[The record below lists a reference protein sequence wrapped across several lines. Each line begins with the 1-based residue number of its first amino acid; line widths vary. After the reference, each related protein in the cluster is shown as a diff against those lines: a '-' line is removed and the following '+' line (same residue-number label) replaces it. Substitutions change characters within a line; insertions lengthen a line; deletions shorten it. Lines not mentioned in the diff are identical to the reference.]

1 MAGIVGLTEIQ
12 HQNGTSAMT
21 VDASGRIATPAR
33 PAFFARGYGSLRAS
47 GAATINSLT
56 IDSNNQIVL
65 FDEVTVNVGSHF
77 SNSTGIFTVPVAGVY
92 HVFYH
97 LGKKAAN
104 GKYVQA
110 GLYLTGSDSTTLG
123 YITQWS
129 GQDGSYGMYD
139 TTGATV
145 IVNASVNQ
153 EFALT
158 LNQTN
163 TNWTTPDTTKE
174 YFSFGAYLIG

>member
-1 MAGIVGLTEIQ
+1 MSTMAVDSIEPK
-12 HQNGTSAMT
+12 TSGGA
-21 VDASGRIATPAR
+21 VLFPNK

-47 GAATINSLT
+47 GAATINGLT

-65 FDEVTVNVGSHF
+65 FDEVTINVGSHF
-77 SNSTGIFTVPVAGVY
+77 SNETGIFTVPAAGVY
-92 HVFYH
+92 HVSYH

-139 TTGATV
+139 TTGATA
-145 IVNASVNQ
+145 IVNASVGQ
-153 EFALT
+153 QFALT